1 MNSEFEFDPAKSA
14 ANRLK
19 HGIDFE
25 EALELWDDERRLEIP
40 ARVQDGEE
48 RWALIAM
55 LWTKVWTAVF
65 TWRGRKVRIISVR
78 RARQEEEEL
87 YGQEDLG
94 N

>member
-1 MNSEFEFDPAKSA
+1 MINEFEFDPAKSA

-25 EALELWDDERRLEIP
+25 EAQELWEDERRLEIP
-40 ARVQDGEE
+40 VRVQDGEE

-55 LWTKVWTAVF
+55 FWAKVWTAIF
-65 TWRGRKVRIISVR
+65 TWRGRNVRIISVR
-78 RARQEEEEL
+78 RARQEEEAL
-87 YGQEDLG
+87 YGQENLG